1 MSKNRSTFLKRD
13 EIKPGTLISGSH
25 GSTSAAVA
33 IILGKPGEFG
43 ARYHFVKAFVFSSG
57 GIRQLNA
64 NYLRRVQNE
73 I

>member
-13 EIKPGTLISGSH
+13 EIKPGTLISGSS
-25 GSTSAAVA
+25 GSTSAAIG
-33 IILGKPGEFG
+33 IILGKPGEVG
-43 ARYHFVKAFVFSSG
+43 ARYHFAKVFIFSSG
-57 GIRQLNA
+57 EIRQLNA